1 MLHLSEPDLV
11 GLWRRAADANLEATI
26 EAALREDGASNDI
39 TTRGFGLDQEV
50 RCGRVVA
57 RQGGVCCGLGVVEG
71 FLARTPTVRG
81 RPVRGLADGTKVG
94 GGDTLFELDGPLA
107 ALLPI
112 ERSMLNLVGLAMA
125 TATTTR
131 RFVDAVA
138 PHRAKICDTRK
149 TIPGLR
155 WLQKYAV
162 VCGGGCVHRWG
173 LDDAFLAK
181 DNHAAGSSPAEY
193 AKRVREAIEKIRGT
207 GTPMAFTAAEAD
219 TMEQVDALLALPEGT
234 LSIMLLDG
242 FSLAMLREA
251 VSRRDRVK
259 SSVLVEASGGV
270 TLATVAGIA
279 AAGVERISVGAI
291 THSAGWHDVALDIVE

>member
-1 MLHLSEPDLV
+1 M
-11 GLWRRAADANLEATI
+11 AAGALDSTVA
-26 EAALREDGASNDI
+26 AALREDGASEDL
-39 TTRGFGLDQEV
+39 TTQAMCLHAARK
-50 RCGRVVA
+50 RGRVVA
-57 RQGGVCCGLGVVEG
+57 RRSGVCAGLGLVDGFVARCASMTGAITEQVEDG
-71 FLARTPTVRG
+71 G
-81 RPVRGLADGTKVG
+81 PVAAGT
-94 GGDTLFELDGPLA
+94 TLWTLEGSLTD
-107 ALLPI
+107 LLGA
-112 ERSMLNLVGLAMA
+112 ERSMLNLLGLAMA

-131 RFVDAVA
+131 QFVDAVA
-138 PHRAKICDTRK
+138 GQRAKIYDTRK
-149 TIPGLR
+149 SIPGLR

-162 VCGGGCVHRWG
+162 RCGGGCVHRWG

-181 DNHAAGSSPAEY
+181 DNHAAGSSPVEY
-193 AKRVREAIEKIRGT
+193 AKRVREAIEKIRGA

-279 AAGVERISVGAI
+279 ATGVERISVGAI
-291 THSAGWHDVALDIVE
+291 THSAGWHDVALDIDE